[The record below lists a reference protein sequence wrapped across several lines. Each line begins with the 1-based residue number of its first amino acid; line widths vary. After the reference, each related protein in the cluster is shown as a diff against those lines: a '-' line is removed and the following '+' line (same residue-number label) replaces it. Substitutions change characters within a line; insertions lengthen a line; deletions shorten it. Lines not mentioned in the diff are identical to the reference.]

1 MSPLWESVSLQHNV
15 TKGSCLSE
23 LVLLGAL
30 TKKGP
35 HSGLLAFLQVGG
47 FGLGGGVSTLERS
60 SL

>member
-47 FGLGGGVSTLERS
+47 FGLGGGGFHS
-60 SL
+60 